1 MDKTIDRRIRRTRKL
16 VQDALFALMKEIPYQ
31 SIRISQIT
39 ERADISRSTF
49 YLHYETKDDL
59 LLSIVDEII
68 DEYFQ
73 AIDGITNDSA
83 ESPAFL
89 LFSKWKQ
96 NLEKMRLVLDAGMEF
111 RIYQRLRIFN
121 NQRSAASDTSNPL
134 LNDYIRTML
143 DGASFALLI
152 RWTRDNAK
160 VPVRQMDQLFNG
172 LNISELFQS
181 MEKQL
186 SDFGS

>member
-1 MDKTIDRRIRRTRKL
+1 MVKNIDRRIRRTRKL
-16 VQDALFALMKEIPYQ
+16 IQNALFSLMKEMPYQ
-31 SIRISQIT
+31 GIRINQIT

-73 AIDGITNDSA
+73 AIDGITNDST

-111 RIYQRLRIFN
+111 RVYQRLRLFN
-121 NQRSAASDTSNPL
+121 DQRGASPETANPL

-172 LNISELFQS
+172 LNITELFQT
-181 MEKQL
+181 MDKKL
-186 SDFGS
+186 PDFGN